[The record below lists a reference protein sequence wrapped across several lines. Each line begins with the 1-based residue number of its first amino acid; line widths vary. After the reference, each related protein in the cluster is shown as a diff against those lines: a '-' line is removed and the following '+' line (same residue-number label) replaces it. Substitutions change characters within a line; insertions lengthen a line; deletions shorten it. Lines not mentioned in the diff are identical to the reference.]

1 MTIAFDF
8 SRPAASRHSTACD
21 TTIVK
26 AVAAPLLLALALLVI
41 AVASANAQSGND
53 TNTERRPSTCL
64 AIAGLTDPPAYG
76 PRIWKVSTVSRSEVF
91 AQSQYVA
98 QSQRFAQS
106 RHFAQSMADT
116 VRIRYAVHS
125 TYRMESPQGIVLAT
139 DFAGRAGTGR
149 LPDVV
154 TMNHAHGTHY
164 TTSPDPGIPH
174 VLRGWGAG
182 EAPASHYLEV
192 GDVLVR
198 NVTTDIYS
206 GGMLIEADGNS
217 IFIFEMAGLCIGHV
231 GHLHHT
237 LTPEHIA
244 AIGRLDILMIPV
256 DGGLTLSIQ
265 EISDLARQFRSSVI
279 LPMHWFSGFSL
290 QRFVDNISA
299 SFAVDVRDESEFT
312 VSLANLPASPTVIV
326 LQPELGTGFGMGFG
340 DDN

>member
-1 MTIAFDF
+1 M
-8 SRPAASRHSTACD
+8 P
-21 TTIVK
+21 
-26 AVAAPLLLALALLVI
+26 
-41 AVASANAQSGND
+41 AVASMLVTLALFITAASSATAQSGN
-53 TNTERRPSTCL
+53 ERRPSTCL
-64 AIAGLTDPPAYG
+64 AIAGLTDPATHG
-76 PRIWKVSTVSRSEVF
+76 PRIWKASGVSTGQLF
-91 AQSQYVA
+91 AQSQYL
-98 QSQRFAQS
+98 
-106 RHFAQSMADT
+106 AQSMADT

-149 LPDVV
+149 LPDIV

-164 TTSPDPGIPH
+164 TTAPNSAIPH
-174 VLRGWGAG
+174 VLRGWGQG

-265 EISDLARQFRSSVI
+265 GISDLARQFRSSVI

-312 VSLANLPASPTVIV
+312 VSLATLPATPTVIV

>member
-1 MTIAFDF
+1 MALTPSPSAHIHTG
-8 SRPAASRHSTACD
+8 SLWTA
-21 TTIVK
+21 V
-26 AVAAPLLLALALLVI
+26 VALALSVVMALI
-41 AVASANAQSGND
+41 ANTIVPASASAQ
-53 TNTERRPSTCL
+53 TENTRRPSTCL
-64 AIAGLTDPPAYG
+64 AMAGLPQQ
-76 PRIWKVSTVSRSEVF
+76 PRFWLASSIRSGEKFV
-91 AQSQYVA
+91 QSQ
-98 QSQRFAQS
+98 
-106 RHFAQSMADT
+106 ADS
-116 VRIRYAVHS
+116 VHIRYAIHS
-125 TYRMESPQGIVLAT
+125 TYRLESPQGIVLAT

-164 TTSPDPGIPH
+164 TTVPDPGIPH
-174 VLRGWGAG
+174 VLRGWGDG
-182 EAPASHYLEV
+182 QTPASHYLEV

-206 GGMLIEADGNS
+206 GGVLIEADGNS
-217 IFIFEMAGLCIGHV
+217 IFIFEVAGLCIGHV

-244 AIGRLDILMIPV
+244 AIGRLDVLMIPV

-265 EISDLARQFRSSVI
+265 GISDLARQFRASII

-299 SFAVDVRDESEFT
+299 SFAVDIRQESELA
-312 VSLANLPASPTVIV
+312 VSLASLPASPTVIV
-326 LQPELGTGFGMGFG
+326 LQPELGTGFGFGFG

>member
-1 MTIAFDF
+1 MTCALSQPKSEILRRCLIQAMPAIA
-8 SRPAASRHSTACD
+8 SM
-21 TTIVK
+21 
-26 AVAAPLLLALALLVI
+26 LLALALFAI
-41 AVASANAQSGND
+41 AVSSASAQSGNNSGND
-53 TNTERRPSTCL
+53 RRPSTCL
-64 AIAGLTDPPAYG
+64 AIAGLPDPAAHG
-76 PRIWKVSTVSRSEVF
+76 PRIWEASAVSNGQVF
-91 AQSQYVA
+91 AQSMDDA
-98 QSQRFAQS
+98 
-106 RHFAQSMADT
+106 

-164 TTSPDPGIPH
+164 TGAPSPGIRH
-174 VLRGWGAG
+174 VLRGWGEG

-206 GGMLIEADGNS
+206 GGVLIEADGNS

-265 EISDLARQFRSSVI
+265 GISDLARQFRSSII

-312 VSLANLPASPTVIV
+312 VSLATLPASPTVIV

-340 DDN
+340 DN